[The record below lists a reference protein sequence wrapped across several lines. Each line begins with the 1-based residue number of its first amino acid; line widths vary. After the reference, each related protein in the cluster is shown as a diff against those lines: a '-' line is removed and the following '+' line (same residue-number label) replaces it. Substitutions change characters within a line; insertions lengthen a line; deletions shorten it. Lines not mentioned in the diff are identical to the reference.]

1 MNQLNLLQVT
11 EESSLST
18 PSQCTEP
25 EFVQPFKEVFELS
38 TLVGQNLAVSLLK
51 GALAIASPSGRLAHN
66 RLAPAYLFAGP
77 EGVGK
82 SLAAKCFLAQALNIH
97 NLANQPDLLWVE
109 PTYLHHGQLLNE
121 SELAASGVQPKSAP
135 LLRIEQVREITQ
147 FLSRSPLNA
156 PFKAVVIQN
165 AEKMQPNT
173 TNALLKTLEETTTG
187 TIILLSSQPQR
198 LLPTITSRCQ
208 IIPFHRL
215 TDVEMKAV
223 FERIGQVEIFNNP
236 VVMTLA
242 AGSPGQAIV
251 HHEQLQSIPRQLLKQ
266 LATPI
271 ANPLTALSIAKEIE
285 ATLEFHQQVW
295 LLDYLQHCWR
305 KSLNHSDWLSKLS
318 AAKNSLFKASPRL
331 IWEVLLLSQ

>member
-1 MNQLNLLQVT
+1 MNQLNLLKVT

-18 PSQCTEP
+18 PPQSTES
-25 EFVQPFKEVFELS
+25 EFVQPVKEIFELS
-38 TLVGQNLAVSLLK
+38 ALVGQNLAVSLLK
-51 GALAIASPSGRLAHN
+51 GAIALPSERLAHN

-82 SLAAKCFLAQALNIH
+82 SLAARCFLAEAFNIH
-97 NLANQPDLLWVE
+97 NLTNQPDLLWVE
-109 PTYLHHGQLLNE
+109 PTYLHQGQLLNE
-121 SELAASGVQPKSAP
+121 SELAAAGVQRKSPP

-165 AEKMQPNT
+165 ADKMQPNT
-173 TNALLKTLEETTTG
+173 ANALLKTLEETTTG
-187 TIILLSSQPQR
+187 TIILLSSQKER

-223 FERIGQVEIFNNP
+223 FERIGQVEILNNP
-236 VVMTLA
+236 VVMALA
-242 AGSPGQAIV
+242 AGSPGQAHA
-251 HHEQLQSIPRQLLKQ
+251 HHEQLQSIERSLLKQ
-266 LATPI
+266 LATPLT
-271 ANPLTALSIAKEIE
+271 NPLTALSIAKEIE
-285 ATLEFHQQVW
+285 ATLEFHQQMW

-305 KSLNHSDWLSKLS
+305 KSLNNSDWLSKLS
-318 AAKNSLFKASPRL
+318 AAKNSLLKASPRL
-331 IWEVLLLSQ
+331 IWEVLLLSE